1 MELTQILPVSIPK
14 ESLLVSGLKDIQE
27 HGAEDRKTYKNN
39 SEHSA
44 CMQACYCYSGGKKC
58 VIVIVISVLLQCMS
72 HIIIRILPVKL
83 LTTNNV

>member
-44 CMQACYCYSGGKKC
+44 CMQACYCYSGGKKMC
-58 VIVIVISVLLQCMS
+58 YCHCDFCSAAVHVSYYYKDFGS
-72 HIIIRILPVKL
+72 E
-83 LTTNNV
+83 TANNK